1 MGNATSPPL
10 PGTGNDLEL
19 VQITG
24 LRPPTG
30 RSRKSELVL
39 LHALYSPIPV
49 RRSGDDAAPVE
60 AYPRQRNRD
69 GVRLG
74 QAVVDRLAAPS
85 GHSSF
90 ARGVPLPP
98 LRLSCA
104 KWLPAPTL
112 VEWTKRRSWR
122 LIPLGGPAHEQ

>member
-39 LHALYSPIPV
+39 LHAL
-49 RRSGDDAAPVE
+49 
-60 AYPRQRNRD
+60 
-69 GVRLG
+69 
-74 QAVVDRLAAPS
+74 
-85 GHSSF
+85 
-90 ARGVPLPP
+90 
-98 LRLSCA
+98 
-104 KWLPAPTL
+104 
-112 VEWTKRRSWR
+112 
-122 LIPLGGPAHEQ
+122 